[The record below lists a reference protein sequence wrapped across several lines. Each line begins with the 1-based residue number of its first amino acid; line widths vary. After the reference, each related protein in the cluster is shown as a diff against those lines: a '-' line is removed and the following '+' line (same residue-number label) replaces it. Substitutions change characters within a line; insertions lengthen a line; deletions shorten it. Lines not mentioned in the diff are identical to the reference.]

1 MLNNINYAI
10 ISKKNPLEVNMKK
23 ITSIIFS
30 LFFAFC
36 LNAQDITEQEQI
48 KTLNIET
55 EVVQEFLGE
64 YGYIQPVATEE
75 TPIRI
80 VIPEP
85 INNDLDSDGVL
96 NENDRCPNT
105 TIGAEVDLVGCLILP
120 DDDNDGVPNKD
131 DKCPNTKEG
140 TPVDYRGCEKD
151 SDDDGVVDSKDQC
164 PNTGKYFNVD
174 GYGCPQTATLK
185 VNFASGKSN
194 IDQKLINDLQ
204 NFALFLKENKGYDL
218 IIYGYTDSI
227 GSDVSNQKLSL
238 DRANAIKEVLSRY
251 GIDSAKITTIG
262 KGEADPI
269 ADNKTKDG
277 RAQNRRI
284 EVELIK

>member
-1 MLNNINYAI
+1 
-10 ISKKNPLEVNMKK
+10 MKK
-23 ITSIIFS
+23 ITPIIFTIFLVLS
-30 LFFAFC
+30 
-36 LNAQDITEQEQI
+36 LNAQDVEQELSKVSEA
-48 KTLNIET
+48 KTT
-55 EVVQEFLGE
+55 TFLGE

-75 TPIRI
+75 VPLR
-80 VIPEP
+80 VVVVPEPEP
-85 INNDLDSDGVL
+85 INNDLDGDGVL

-105 TIGAEVDLVGCLILP
+105 TIDAKVDLVGCLILP

-131 DKCPNTKEG
+131 DRCPNTKEG

-164 PNTGKYFNVD
+164 PNTSKDFNVD

-185 VNFASGKSN
+185 VNFASAKSN

-218 IIYGYTDSI
+218 IIYGYTDNV
-227 GSDVSNQKLSL
+227 GKDLANQKLSQ
-238 DRANAIKEVLSRY
+238 DRANAVKEVLSRY
-251 GIDSAKITTIG
+251 GIDSSKITAIG
-262 KGEADPI
+262 KGEANPV
-269 ADNKTKDG
+269 ADNNTKEG